1 MAVGN
6 IVGVEPL
13 PNGGYNFVDKAGA
26 KKTLFGPAAD
36 ELVQRFKA
44 SEALTAPQ
52 PTAKLDARDLAEK
65 ATPIAQAMGGALGG
79 IPGAVAGY
87 LGGRA
92 AQEAASDVPTEVP
105 GGEPPRP
112 SVPVGTEGPPASIA
126 REGQA
131 DPQAGPKA
139 LYAGAKPGETIMQN
153 PDGTL
158 FVRSVTA
165 PTRGGPVEKSRTVKG
180 EFGENEE
187 YKKATELAFKE
198 QQSAEELGAATAA
211 HQAAEER
218 GFLEEQQRQLIA
230 QQQQQQAQME
240 TIKRGVAEK
249 QVAYDIAQSKYNNFS
264 EIDQDRIWRKKGT
277 GASIL
282 AVIGASLGAFGSA
295 LTKTPNFAL
304 EIINSA
310 IDRDIRS
317 QEQEIAI
324 NREAAGNALAD
335 LQRQTG
341 SLDLAKAAL
350 GALQTQRVQLQL
362 QAMANKAKT
371 PAAIATFQKA
381 NGMLMQSYADK
392 LEEYRQKAMGEVT
405 KNIVNVAGSAG
416 GVRNRLLT
424 VQESQG
430 LNTLHKSTAPQRD
443 PGAVKEE
450 RAIGMQQERLASFR
464 QRLSKYEPDATPL
477 TNENRWLGGR
487 VRTSAQDFLF
497 GPGSAMRTSGEKN
510 KRLVQDY
517 ESIKTDLTGVIAKGA
532 GTGTLSDGDRA
543 AITQGI
549 APGATVE
556 ELDRAIAIAE
566 DVNRKTMEY
575 IQQFGPVPAQ
585 EIPTRPVE

>member
-52 PTAKLDARDLAEK
+52 PTAMNDGAGGTTASDLVVPAGGFGGFGGQVPQPK
-65 ATPIAQAMGGALGG
+65 IAT
-79 IPGAVAGY
+79 
-87 LGGRA
+87 
-92 AQEAASDVPTEVP
+92 DVPTPVP
-105 GGEPPRP
+105 GA
-112 SVPVGTEGPPASIA
+112 EGPPAALA
-126 REGQA
+126 RPPEGA
-131 DPQAGPKA
+131 PQQPGPQA
-139 LYAGAKPGETIMQN
+139 LYAGSKPGETILQN
-153 PDGTL
+153 PDGT
-158 FVRSVTA
+158 VMVETRSA
-165 PTRGGPVEKSRTVKG
+165 PTRGGLQEKSRTVKG
-180 EFGENEE
+180 GFDPSEG
-187 YKKATELAFKE
+187 YIDATVGAFKE
-198 QQSAEELGAATAA
+198 QQAGEELGAATAA
-211 HQAAEER
+211 QQAAEER
-218 GFLEEQQRQLIA
+218 GFLEEQQRQLVA
-230 QQQQQQAQME
+230 QQQAQQAQME
-240 TIKRGVAEK
+240 TIKRGVADK

-310 IDRDIRS
+310 IDRDIRA

-341 SLDLAKAAL
+341 SLDLAKSAL
-350 GALQTQRVQLQL
+350 GALQTQRVQLQI

-371 PAAIATFQKA
+371 PAAIAAFQKA
-381 NGMLMQSYADK
+381 NGMLMQAYADK
-392 LEEYRQKAMGEVT
+392 LEDYRQKATGEVT
-405 KNIVNVAGSAG
+405 KSIVNVPGSAG
-416 GVRNRLLT
+416 GVSRRLAT
-424 VQESQG
+424 VAEAQA
-430 LNTLHKSTAPQRD
+430 LKTLHKSDAPKKD

-450 RAIGMQQERLASFR
+450 RELAIQSGRLDTYED
-464 QRLSKYEPDATPL
+464 RLKRYPEDAVPL
-477 TNENRWLGGR
+477 TNENRSVFGR
-487 VRTSAQDFLF
+487 MYAGTRDAIA
-497 GPGSAMRTSGEKN
+497 GSGSTLRGLDDEE
-510 KRLVQDY
+510 RELVQDFNQV
-517 ESIKTDLTGVIAKGA
+517 KTDLTGAIAKGA

-543 AITQGI
+543 AIEQGL
-549 APGATVE
+549 APGATVGMMR
-556 ELDRAIAIAE
+556 RAIAAARE
-566 DVNRKTMEY
+566 VNQRSQQV
-575 IQQFGPVPAQ
+575 IRQFGPVPAQ